1 MNSQT
6 WACINSLVLFA
17 ALAIPIQLGAQ
28 DKQDHHKQ
36 HHHYKLI
43 DLGTFGGP
51 ASQYSV
57 PSSAA
62 LNNRGT
68 ATGVA
73 DTPTPDPNCFFD
85 CFVDHAFVSKD
96 GITTDLGTLPGGPSS
111 FAYTVN
117 RHGLIVGQSQIGS
130 IDPLTGLQE
139 VRGVLWRNGQ
149 IIDLGTLGGN
159 ASNANAINDRGQVVG
174 AATNLTLDP
183 FANVPQASCQVLT
196 SGLAPSCSI
205 YTFAANALFSNSTTE
220 THAFLWQDN
229 LMLDLGTLGG
239 PDSTA
244 LISNDHGQVAG
255 WSYTSFV
262 ANPSTGTPTV
272 DPFLWSPED
281 RKMVDLG
288 GLGGTFGAPFFMNG
302 RGQVIGVSNL
312 TGDVIVHPF
321 LWSKSGGMKD
331 LGGLGGTYGHAN
343 WINDKGEVIGF
354 SDLEGDQTGHAFLWR
369 DGIMM
374 DLGTLGTDP
383 ASEAGSINSQSQ
395 IVGGTFTFN
404 GPDLHGWLW
413 EHGGP
418 LVDLENLTLPG
429 SGLTVIAGNLINDRG
444 EIAGRGM
451 LPNHDTHAILL
462 IPCDELHPGIDG
474 CDYSLVD
481 GATAA
486 RENPPPVIQ
495 EPTTTAPHTLHP
507 FGKRGLSR
515 RYFGTQSGTLP
526 IAKNASTL
534 QTEGSDDADSLL
546 RTIPRTPPLLRED
559 LGTLSGTRVAGR
571 CVKAGGQC
579 PPWTRCC
586 AGLQCVPASTRAF
599 CERSR

>member
-1 MNSQT
+1 MKYRT
-6 WACINSLVLFA
+6 WSSAIAVTLFA
-17 ALAIPIQLGAQ
+17 TLALSLQLAAQ
-28 DKQDHHKQ
+28 DKQDHHQQ

-43 DLGTFGGP
+43 DIGTFGGP

-57 PSSAA
+57 PSSAG

-73 DTPTPDPNCFFD
+73 DTSLPDPYSPNCFFD
-85 CFVDHAFVSKD
+85 CFVDHAFVSRD
-96 GITTDLGTLPGGPSS
+96 GITTDLGTLSGGPSS

-117 RHGLIVGQSQIGS
+117 KHGLIVGQSQNGS
-130 IDPLTGLQE
+130 IDPLTGLPE
-139 VRGVLWRNGQ
+139 LRGVLWRNGQ

-159 ASNANAINDRGQVVG
+159 ESNANAINDHGQVVG
-174 AATNLTLDP
+174 GATNGTPDP
-183 FANVPQASCQVLT
+183 FANVPQAACQFLT
-196 SGLAPSCSI
+196 TTQFFCSG
-205 YTFAANALFSNSTTE
+205 YTFAYNALFSNSTTE

-244 LISNDHGQVAG
+244 LINNDRGQVAG

-281 RKMVDLG
+281 GKMVDLG
-288 GLGGTFGAPFFMNG
+288 GLGGTFGDPFFMND

-312 TGDVIVHPF
+312 AGDVIVHPF
-321 LWSKSGGMKD
+321 LWSKSEGMKD
-331 LGGLGGTYGHAN
+331 LGGLGGTYGHPN

-369 DGIMM
+369 DGVMM

-383 ASEAGSINSQSQ
+383 ASEAGSINSQGQ
-395 IVGGTFTFN
+395 IVGGTFISN

-418 LVDLENLTLPG
+418 LVDLENLTLPD

-451 LPNHDTHAILL
+451 LPNGDTHAILL
-462 IPCDELHPGIDG
+462 IPCDENHADVEG

-481 GATAA
+481 ATAA
-486 RENPPPVIQ
+486 AQSAVPRSVPNG
-495 EPTTTAPHTLHP
+495 TLHP
-507 FGKRGLSR
+507 LHSRLSNRFQIPGLGASR
-515 RYFGTQSGTLP
+515 P
-526 IAKNASTL
+526 
-534 QTEGSDDADSLL
+534 E
-546 RTIPRTPPLLRED
+546 
-559 LGTLSGTRVAGR
+559 
-571 CVKAGGQC
+571 
-579 PPWTRCC
+579 
-586 AGLQCVPASTRAF
+586 
-599 CERSR
+599 